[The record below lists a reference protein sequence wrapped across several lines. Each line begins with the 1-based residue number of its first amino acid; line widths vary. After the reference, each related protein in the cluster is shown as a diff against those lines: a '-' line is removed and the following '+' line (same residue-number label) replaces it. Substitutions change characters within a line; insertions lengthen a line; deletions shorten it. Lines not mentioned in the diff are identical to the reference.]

1 MVELKLNLEFAKDL
15 IVSFIKEE
23 KEKIG
28 LKNGVVP
35 LSGGIDSTLVTY
47 LATLAL
53 GNENVFVINM
63 PYGELGKKGKEDSIK
78 ICETLNIK
86 YEIIDI
92 KPIVDRYFEIES
104 MSDLR
109 KGNFMARMRMAIV
122 FDKAKKYDGFVIGCS
137 NKSELL
143 VGYSTWY
150 GDMAASVLPIGDLY
164 KTQVRM
170 LAKYLGVPEFILN
183 KIPSA
188 ELWEGQ
194 TDEGELGISY
204 DELDKILFLIVD
216 KRLSVKEVI
225 KKGFSEEKVKRVK
238 KMIINSHFK
247 RRFPPIPK
255 LSDRT
260 VGIDFLY
267 FRDYKNYD

>member
-1 MVELKLNLEFAKDL
+1 MVSLKINLPFTRDL
-15 IVSFIKEE
+15 ITSFIKEE
-23 KEKIG
+23 SEKIG
-28 LKNGVVP
+28 LKKGVIP

-47 LATLAL
+47 LTTISL
-53 GNENVFVINM
+53 GKENVVAVNM
-63 PYGELGKKGKEDSIK
+63 PYGKLGERGMEDSIK
-78 ICETLNIK
+78 ISKELGIK
-86 YEIIDI
+86 LE
-92 KPIVDRYFEIES
+92 IVDIQKIVDSYFEKEV
-104 MSDLR
+104 DKLR
-109 KGNFMARMRMAIV
+109 KGNFMARVRMAIV
-122 FDKAKKYDGFVIGCS
+122 FDISKKVNGFVIGCS

-150 GDMAASVLPIGDLY
+150 GDMAASILPIGDLY
-164 KTQVRM
+164 KTQVREV
-170 LAKYLGVPEFILN
+170 AKFVGVPNFILE

-194 TDEGELGISY
+194 TDEGEMGITY
-204 DELDKILFLIVD
+204 DELDKILYLLVD
-216 KRLSVKEVI
+216 KRYKIDEIVKE
-225 KKGFSEEKVKRVK
+225 GFDIEKVKKVK

-247 RRFPPIPK
+247 RRLPPIPK

>member
-1 MVELKLNLEFAKDL
+1 
-15 IVSFIKEE
+15 
-23 KEKIG
+23 
-28 LKNGVVP
+28 
-35 LSGGIDSTLVTY
+35 
-47 LATLAL
+47 
-53 GNENVFVINM
+53 
-63 PYGELGKKGKEDSIK
+63 
-78 ICETLNIK
+78 
-86 YEIIDI
+86 
-92 KPIVDRYFEIES
+92 YFEIES

-188 ELWEGQ
+188 ELWQGQ

-267 FRDYKNYD
+267 FRNYKNYD